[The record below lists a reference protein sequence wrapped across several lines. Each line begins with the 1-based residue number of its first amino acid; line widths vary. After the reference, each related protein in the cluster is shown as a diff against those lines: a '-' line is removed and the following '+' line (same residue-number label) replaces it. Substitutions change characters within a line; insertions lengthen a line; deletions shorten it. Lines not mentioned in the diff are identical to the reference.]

1 MRLAKKSEDATIK
14 AEKPKTK
21 LEFFIMTISSILI
34 IFTQLL
40 PDFIFSRLVN
50 VGQFG
55 LIVSLA
61 LMVVK
66 SLLKNQISKTD
77 KILEFI
83 KKERRKV
90 INWLKS
96 RTWQQLVF
104 GVGFILSFA
113 FTCVALFVPEVSQYQ
128 EVLYTALS
136 LLGSTAT
143 AGIVAGRKVL
153 TEISAIIPT
162 KEEKRLEKQAKEIK
176 KLEDKKLIE
185 EKIKQDKEFEN
196 ARLSEI
202 KAKLIADKQTMQETK
217 I

>member
-1 MRLAKKSEDATIK
+1 
-14 AEKPKTK
+14 
-21 LEFFIMTISSILI
+21 MTISSILI

-77 KILEFI
+77 KILNI
-83 KKERRKV
+83 VKKGENKM
-90 INWLKS
+90 INWLKT
-96 RTWQQLVF
+96 RTWQQITF
-104 GVGFILSFA
+104 GIGFVLSFV

-136 LLGSTAT
+136 LLGANAT
-143 AGIVAGRKVL
+143 AGIIAGRKTGEQLSNV
-153 TEISAIIPT
+153 IPT

-185 EKIKQDKEFEN
+185 EKIKQDKEVEN